1 MTILQIIGM
10 AMLFAAIVFALAK
23 IGDDGEVKPWES
35 KEKRK

>member
-10 AMLFAAIVFALAK
+10 AMLFAAIAWALAK

-35 KEKRK
+35 KERK